1 MKFKRTMEN
10 ISMEN
15 GKLNISPQNVS
26 FVGL

>member
-1 MKFKRTMEN
+1 MKFKWTMKN
-10 ISMEN
+10 VSMEN